1 MMNAMNTDCAD
12 IAERREALRRERLS
26 DPGAAERTAKLH
38 ESAARV
44 ESSFR
49 GTLAVFTGESV
60 EKLRELGF

>member
-1 MMNAMNTDCAD
+1 MATGSVD
-12 IAERREALRRERLS
+12 IAELREALRRDRLS

-44 ESSFR
+44 EPSFR

-60 EKLRELGF
+60 EKLRQLGF